1 MPLLREAGRV
11 VSENACVAR
20 ALLPAFLGTRLK
32 HEVSEKVLRLGPEY
46 HEGHPSREILLF
58 PLSVEITSFCSRDSP
73 HLVLPSP
80 VKQASAAMCVQPNAL
95 GRKAIQYIVLY
106 CLTPARF
113 RRYSSLNLC
122 PPSPSPGE
130 DLVQLRSAV
139 HRFGKGGIRLVNMR
153 ERMEK
158 RYPPASPSF
167 SALNIGSLAT
177 GHWPLDF
184 EGVNVAQTEE
194 ASCSRL

>member
-122 PPSPSPGE
+122 PPYPAWDGIGMSM
-130 DLVQLRSAV
+130 
-139 HRFGKGGIRLVNMR
+139 HRFGRRRNLPGKQLLPRDSFVGRDPTFRKGR
-153 ERMEK
+153 EKWGTRHQ
-158 RYPPASPSF
+158 
-167 SALNIGSLAT
+167 LTT
-177 GHWPLDF
+177 G
-184 EGVNVAQTEE
+184 
-194 ASCSRL
+194 R